1 ERLNGSLTIGIL
13 DHFGTCECL
22 PGTSTRLRFQI
33 AQPPPSASAVGGRT
47 DIKCSLLRSSFGPQS
62 GHRCRLVEIFP
73 KGVCPL
79 SKPGIEPIDCHL
91 GASSSTVLLSAPP
104 RRLVLEWATFGKA
117 KFSACDSA
125 RSAATYLVV
134 LSIVAASYVGLA
146 EAALLLPAINPAV
159 TALWP
164 PTGFALA
171 LVLLRG
177 YRICPSILVVS
188 L

>member
-1 ERLNGSLTIGIL
+1 MRDWTNEVVGDGRHRRNEEDIQVFCGPDEEPMRVPGFKPSREDREFTRRLSARPKPERLNGSLTIGIL

-91 GASSSTVLLSAPP
+91 GASSPP
-104 RRLVLEWATFGKA
+104 
-117 KFSACDSA
+117 
-125 RSAATYLVV
+125 Y
-134 LSIVAASYVGLA
+134 Y
-146 EAALLLPAINPAV
+146 
-159 TALWP
+159 
-164 PTGFALA
+164 
-171 LVLLRG
+171 
-177 YRICPSILVVS
+177 
-188 L
+188 